1 MIPQLKYE
9 DLLAVRIALNIL
21 DENLAYKMEE
31 KAVSKKR
38 SVEETKLI
46 PAMYDEE
53 AFVASAELREECQ
66 DLQIPYQFKTAKS
79 GEDFE

>member
-1 MIPQLKYE
+1 
-9 DLLAVRIALNIL
+9 
-21 DENLAYKMEE
+21 MEE

-46 PAMYDEE
+46 SAIYDEE

-79 GEDFE
+79 GEDFERLVLQRLW